1 MKENIKF
8 NLTNVS
14 ITSCSFQ
21 STNDEHTTTENHMV
35 LCCNPFINFEAQLDA
50 LFNALQQL
58 TDGQYGTCLFI
69 RFFLSDASN
78 QVQKLQKKITNHN
91 SSAVISIIQQPP
103 LDGSKIAAWC
113 YFATNMQQVSNKQHT
128 LFSHNGYQHL
138 WSVGKGDNGSAF
150 DQTHTLLG
158 NEEKKANELEMSI
171 KENCIRTWF
180 YVQNIDVNYMGMV
193 KARKEFFEQI
203 GLTNKTHFIAST
215 GIEGKSDSPSSF
227 VRLDSYYVKGLQDGQ
242 IQYLQ
247 ALSHLNPT
255 YEYGV
260 TFERATA
267 VHYGDRKHI
276 FLSGT
281 ASINNKGEILYEGDI
296 EKQTYRMWE
305 NCDALL
311 HEANGSLDNL
321 VQMLIYIRDTAD
333 YHIVKQM
340 FDKRFPDTPKVI
352 VLAPVC
358 RPGWLIEME
367 GIAIIDNKEKAYSN
381 Y

>member
-1 MKENIKF
+1 MKENINI

-14 ITSCSFQ
+14 ITSCSYRSTLDEQ
-21 STNDEHTTTENHMV
+21 STTENHMV
-35 LCCNPFINFEAQLDA
+35 LSCNPFINFDAQLDA
-50 LFNALQQL
+50 LFHALQQL
-58 TDGQYGTCLFI
+58 TDGRYGTCLFI

-78 QVQKLQKKITNHN
+78 QTKKLQEKLAKQN
-91 SSAVISIIQQPP
+91 SCATISIIQQPP

-113 YFATNMQQVSNKQHT
+113 YFATNMQQEKHNQYT

-138 WSVGKGDNGSAF
+138 WSVEKGENGSAF
-150 DQTHTLLG
+150 DQTHALLDF
-158 NEEKKANELEMSI
+158 EEKKANTSEMCI

-193 KARKEFFEQI
+193 NARKQFFKQI
-203 GLTNKTHFIAST
+203 GLTSKTHYIAST
-215 GIEGKSDSPSSF
+215 GIEGKSDTPSSF

-311 HEANGSLDNL
+311 QEANGSLDNL
-321 VQMLIYIRDTAD
+321 VQMLIYLRDTAD
-333 YHIVKQM
+333 YHLVKQL
-340 FDKRFPDTPKVI
+340 FDKRFPNTPKVI

-367 GIAIIDNKEKAYSN
+367 GIAIVENEEAEYSN